1 MSLFPMI
8 QPPEEAPDTKPPL
21 PLAQEVGWDFVNDIP
36 IFRRGE
42 PVVVT
47 EKEAVKVWIWN
58 AIRTPRYRYM
68 IYTWAYGSEFESL
81 LGQAYTENL
90 KTAEAPRFLRECL
103 LINPY
108 ITAVKNITV
117 TFAGARLTVEGTAET
132 IYGEVPIYAHL

>member
-21 PLAQEVGWDFVNDIP
+21 
-36 IFRRGE
+36 

-81 LGQAYTENL
+81 LGRAYTENL

-117 TFAGARLTVEGTAET
+117 TFAGAKLTVEGTAET
-132 IYGEVPIYAHL
+132 VYGEVPIYAHL